1 MEYREFFIK
10 LVGIVL
16 GILLITIGV
25 SEVMLY
31 RLNETKMG
39 TELAYKEYMAE
50 RVLYGSA
57 VANDIAFLKIP
68 AIREKEP
75 QLIALGASRV
85 MQFRQKFF
93 NVSFYTT
100 GGLVDSI
107 GGMAE
112 VYHECIRDGY
122 RPKYVI
128 VDVDWDW
135 LNPNYPHPEGMANQD
150 FYHNDYLPARRM
162 MLYKRLFQE
171 LIKNDESSE
180 KLRQALISGVK
191 NKTDIYGNRA
201 AIGAMAAF
209 ENSGYRS
216 KDGSYQYGTMI
227 KPKARDELLENT
239 RQRIRGGYGRF
250 DPANDIDYVEFS
262 KLCALIAEIKSNG
275 AVPIVFLPPFA
286 HECYE
291 MMLGDARHSS
301 FIQAFQ
307 TKIKELAA
315 EQEVA
320 FFDFSDIE
328 GLDGATDDEAL
339 DGFHGS
345 ERTYGRICLALAKNP
360 ELAPLINT
368 DYIKDRLQDSPYR
381 MYIVPLEED

>member
-1 MEYREFFIK
+1 MEYRGFFIK

-31 RLNETKMG
+31 RLNETKTG
-39 TELAYKEYMAE
+39 TALAYKEYMAE

-57 VANDIAFLKIP
+57 VANDTAFLKIP
-68 AIREKEP
+68 AIRDKKP

-93 NVSFYTT
+93 NVSFYNP
-100 GGLVDSI
+100 GGLVDSVD
-107 GGMAE
+107 GMIE
-112 VYHECIRDGY
+112 VYRECIKDGY

-135 LNPNYPHPEGMANQD
+135 LNPNYPHPKGMANQD
-150 FYHNDYLPARRM
+150 FYRTDYLPARRM
-162 MLYKRLFQE
+162 MLYKRLYQE
-171 LIKNDESSE
+171 LIKQDESSQ
-180 KLRQALISGVK
+180 KLRQALIAGEK
-191 NKTDIYGNRA
+191 NTTDIYGSRA
-201 AIGAMAAF
+201 TIGAMAAF

-216 KDGSYQYGTMI
+216 KDGSYQYGTAVES
-227 KPKARDELLENT
+227 KSRDELLENT

-250 DPANDIDYVEFS
+250 NQAYDIDYIEFS
-262 KLCALIAEIKSNG
+262 KLRALVAEIKNNG

-291 MMLGDARHSS
+291 MMLSDARHSS

-307 TKIKELAA
+307 TKSKELAT
-315 EQEVA
+315 EQQVA
-320 FFDFSDIE
+320 FFDFSDITVLE
-328 GLDGATDDEAL
+328 GATDDEAL

-345 ERTYGRICLALAKNP
+345 ERTYGRICLAFAKNP
-360 ELAPLINT
+360 ELAPLINA
-368 DYIKDRLQDSPYR
+368 DYIKDRLATSQYR
-381 MYIVPLEED
+381 MYIVPFEED